1 MKKIIPIIIISLL
14 LLTGC
19 TNKKYELTSQG
30 NKSDN
35 VYEETVELTYDQ
47 YKEKISNNESFIVL
61 LYQTGCSHC
70 ESFEP
75 KVNKIIK
82 EYNLEIYSLNLADL
96 SEKEYAVVKNK
107 TFVTGTPTTVF
118 IKEGKYEN
126 KLVGDKEEEEIF
138 KFLVDSEYLKEK

>member
-19 TNKKYELTSQG
+19 TSKKYELTSQG
-30 NKSDN
+30 NKSGN

-126 KLVGDKEEEEIF
+126 KLVGDKEEEDIF
-138 KFLVDSEYLKEK
+138 EFLVDSEYLKEK